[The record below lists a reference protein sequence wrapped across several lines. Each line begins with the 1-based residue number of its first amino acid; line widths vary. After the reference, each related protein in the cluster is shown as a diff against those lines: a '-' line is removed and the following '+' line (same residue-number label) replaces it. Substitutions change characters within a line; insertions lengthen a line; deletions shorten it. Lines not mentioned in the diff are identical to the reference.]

1 MNKLTKTEAI
11 EKVKNELSKID
22 GKGKKTRTGRF
33 VVSALSSIPW
43 VGGVF
48 AASSALHAEKE
59 QGKINDLQ
67 RIWLE
72 EHHRKIEELYYT
84 IYQIHETL
92 DNAGEEVQ
100 ERMESEEYLALVRKG
115 FKEWDNAE
123 TFEKKEYLRK
133 LLTNAS
139 AINLSTDDLIQLF
152 IEWIS
157 RYHETHF
164 MVIREIYKN
173 RGITKGQIWDNLNG
187 TLPAENSLEADL
199 FKRLIRDLSM
209 DGIIRHERATDYAGN
224 FIKKSSSRSKSSTLK
239 SAFDNIEP
247 YELTELGQSFVHYT
261 MEEVVTKIE

>member
-22 GKGKKTRTGRF
+22 RKGKKTRTGRF

-43 VGGVF
+43 VGGVI

-173 RGITKGQIWDNLNG
+173 RGITRGQIWDNLNG

-209 DGIIRHERATDYAGN
+209 DGIIRQERATDYAGN
-224 FIKKSSSRSKSSTLK
+224 FIKKSTKRSKSSVD
-239 SAFDNIEP
+239 FP
-247 YELTELGQSFVHYT
+247 FLGHL
-261 MEEVVTKIE
+261 